1 MSLKDPNMLL
11 LLLRCH
17 CSYLIIINRMQA
29 GAAAVSA
36 DQSDLGSKHSSST
49 APSGPTPMD
58 TDQTILSSVLGSSG
72 RADSA
77 SAPESSRAKGCAGA
91 HQPAADAAMTDVD
104 EAAQH
109 SAQQGLVGDS
119 KHAESAASIGPSGA
133 NDSALTQQG
142 SEHAQEVAQLGFAVQ
157 LTVQGL
163 RNGAGPTLMPLLV
176 RLLPFL
182 LKTQVCFFI
191 HPLMHGPTSCCTL
204 NQYM

>member
-1 MSLKDPNMLL
+1 
-11 LLLRCH
+11 
-17 CSYLIIINRMQA
+17 MQA

-36 DQSDLGSKHSSST
+36 DPNELGSKRPSST

-77 SAPESSRAKGCAGA
+77 SAPESSRAKDSAGA
-91 HQPAADAAMTDVD
+91 HQPASDAVMTDVR
-104 EAAQH
+104 EAAQQI
-109 SAQQGLVGDS
+109 AQQSVIEDS
-119 KHAESAASIGPSGA
+119 IQAESATSTGPSGA
-133 NDSALTQQG
+133 NDSGLTQQG
-142 SEHAQEVAQLGFAVQ
+142 SEHEQDVAQLGFAVQ

-182 LKTQVCFFI
+182 LKTQVCFFY
-191 HPLMHGPTSCCTL
+191 CTIL
-204 NQYM
+204 LAAALSVNINVEHAMKHEPAV